1 MNSSKKGFLLG
12 LLTIMVI
19 GLICLYLPVQQ
30 IQQSFPKHMVFAH
43 RGVTINA
50 IENTDAAFRAA
61 DSLGFSA
68 LEVDVEQTKEGRLII
83 FHDKHL
89 NRLIGKDK
97 SLDEIDF
104 NELQALAS
112 ESPLEEVLSLKQFF
126 HTFGKQFMIYL
137 DIKSTKGN
145 VADSLVQLIHAFEL
159 EKQVIVADA
168 DIFFLA
174 SIKKRDRT
182 IATALEGFG
191 ADKSW
196 LPSILPARLKPD
208 FYAGYL
214 RKMDEATMASL
225 EEAGLSDSYIAYEV
239 HKSNLETAKKIG
251 VKHIIFDYE
260 EHMPHPH
267 ELLTP

>member
-1 MNSSKKGFLLG
+1 MILSKKGFLIG
-12 LLTIMVI
+12 LLAIMTIGMI
-19 GLICLYLPVQQ
+19 GLYLPVQQ
-30 IQQSFPKHMVFAH
+30 IQQSFPEHMIFAH

-50 IENTDAAFRAA
+50 IENTQAAFRAA

-68 LEVDVEQTKEGRLII
+68 LEVDVEQTKEGHLIL

-97 SLDEIDF
+97 SLDETDF
-104 NELQALAS
+104 TELQTLAS

-126 HTFGKQFMIYL
+126 SAFGKQFKIYL
-137 DIKSTKGN
+137 DIKSTKGH
-145 VADSLVQLIHAFEL
+145 VADSLVQLIHTFKL

-174 SIKKRDRT
+174 SIKKRDPK

-208 FYAGYL
+208 LYAGYF

-225 EEAGLSDSYIAYEV
+225 KKAGLSESYIAYEV
-239 HKSNLETAKKIG
+239 NKDNLEAAKKLG

-267 ELLTP
+267 ELLAP